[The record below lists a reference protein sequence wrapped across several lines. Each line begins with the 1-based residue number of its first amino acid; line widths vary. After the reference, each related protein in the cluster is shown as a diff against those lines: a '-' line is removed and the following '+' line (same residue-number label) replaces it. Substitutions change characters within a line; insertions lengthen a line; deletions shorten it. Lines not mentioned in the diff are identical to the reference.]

1 MDEKNTNEKLSENK
15 PFYKKIWFWV
25 LIVLVI
31 AGVVGSTLYSKH
43 LENVNSNKILTQA
56 KQVQNNV
63 SNSTSTSSSVGQSV
77 SIVANNQEVLTGN
90 LTNEKNTAKAA
101 TLKMGSYVVGK
112 EVSPGYYEGTFEG
125 SGQLTVNNSK
135 GNEILNVNVNES
147 KPTELDS
154 LKFQLNDGDV
164 VDFKGF
170 NKINLAPYDHKYLNS
185 LAQGN
190 YTVGENV
197 KAGNY
202 QLNIPEGI
210 TSLAIYNSMG
220 LPIFNEMAVQNSGN
234 QDQKIN
240 LDFKLGDTIVVTG
253 LGSIKLVNS

>member
-1 MDEKNTNEKLSENK
+1 MDEKNTNEKLSNNK

-25 LIVLVI
+25 LIVLVV

-43 LENVNSNKILTQA
+43 LENVNSNKILNEA
-56 KQVQNNV
+56 KQTENTV
-63 SNSTSTSSSVGQSV
+63 STSSSVGQSV
-77 SIVANNQEVLTGN
+77 SISANNQEVLTGN
-90 LTNEKNTAKAA
+90 LTNENNTAKAA
-101 TLKMGSYVVGK
+101 ALKVGSYVVGK

-135 GNEILNVNVNES
+135 GNEILNVNINES
-147 KPTELDS
+147 KPTELDT
-154 LKFQLNDGDV
+154 LKFQLNEGDV

-170 NKINLAPYDHKYLNS
+170 NKINLAPYNHKYVNS

-197 KAGNY
+197 QAGNY

-234 QDQKIN
+234 QEQKIN
-240 LDFKLGDTIVVTG
+240 LDLKLGDTIVVTG